1 MLSLLR
7 FAWHTFIAP
16 ILERPKSLQMAAL
29 CHRGCGDHKE
39 YLLVTSRGTRRWI
52 IPKGWPI
59 RGLKSNETAL
69 REAWEE
75 AGVIN
80 SLATDKPIGSYIY
93 KKTQANGFE
102 LAVETLVYSVAVKEM
117 SEHFPEEDQRRLKW
131 VDAETAADLVSEV
144 GLKSIIRNFK

>member
-1 MLSLLR
+1 MIPYVHRTSVNSHSR
-7 FAWHTFIAP
+7 IWHRYFEHQPA
-16 ILERPKSLQMAAL
+16 
-29 CHRGCGDHKE
+29 
-39 YLLVTSRGTRRWI
+39 SR
-52 IPKGWPI
+52 

-102 LAVETLVYSVAVKEM
+102 LDVETLVYSVAVKEI
-117 SEHFPEEDQRRLKW
+117 SEHFPEEDQRQRKW
-131 VDAETAADLVSEV
+131 VNAEAAVDLVGEV
-144 GLKSIIRNFK
+144 GLKSIIRQFKWLR